1 MGILVIVVYIITSII
16 VLHAFDD
23 GALKNEFYS
32 LTFMHRAGM
41 HEIADMHTNII

>member
-1 MGILVIVVYIITSII
+1 MGILVIVVYIIIII